1 MVFKIDYAGAVFFLR
16 GGDGSIMLAT
26 TKTKGGSVSKKVY
39 IIYKIRSI
47 RGFKSTDSK

>member
-1 MVFKIDYAGAVFFLR
+1 MFFKIDYAGAVFF
-16 GGDGSIMLAT
+16 GGVGGSIMLAT

>member
-1 MVFKIDYAGAVFFLR
+1 MVFKIDYAGAVFL
-16 GGDGSIMLAT
+16 GGNGSIMLAT

>member
-1 MVFKIDYAGAVFFLR
+1 MVFKIDYAGAVFL
-16 GGDGSIMLAT
+16 GGGNGSIMLAT
-26 TKTKGGSVSKKVY
+26 TKTKGGAVSKKVY

>member
-1 MVFKIDYAGAVFFLR
+1 MVFKIDYAGAVFFG

-47 RGFKSTDSK
+47 RFKSTDSK